1 MFCLII
7 VQFLNSLGV
16 ADGKPLSHLVYLFF
30 HRLFFSVLYYLL
42 LIDLNWGPSFY
53 WIIFTSL
60 KEIHGDLCWEKISI
74 SSHVY
79 LIICYCFLSMLNFAE
94 LAANDELFNILK
106 PFFNIVSTSA
116 VARFSL
122 CSFMS
127 VFSSV
132 PTTHM

>member
-1 MFCLII
+1 MSNFWI
-7 VQFLNSLGV
+7 
-16 ADGKPLSHLVYLFF
+16 ALVLQMENPWVTWFIC
-30 HRLFFSVLYYLL
+30 FSIGYSFLYYNTIYFW
-42 LIDLNWGPSFY
+42 LI
-53 WIIFTSL
+53 WIGVPVFIGLYLTSL
-60 KEIHGDLCWEKISI
+60 KEIHGDLCWEKIGI

-94 LAANDELFNILK
+94 LAANDELFNIFK
-106 PFFNIVSTSA
+106 PFFYIVSINNA
-116 VARFSL
+116 VARFSV